1 MTDDLARSAQL
12 VASGQDEYDENVL
25 PTDQLQH
32 YKSKYPS
39 QIKFWTNPSTYYF
52 FMNQRLKPFNNL
64 KVRQA
69 VNYAINRQ
77 QLVNLRGGLGIQT
90 WNFLPPVYPQY
101 KKLTPNPYPYNLTK
115 AKQLI
120 QQSGMAGTAVKVYTI
135 GDVSVDLSTAEYL
148 QGQLNKIGLKA
159 TLKPLAG
166 ANYFTI
172 MGNQSTKAQI
182 GFTDWFEDFPYPTDW
197 FNTLL
202 NGNSDHPGAQQQL
215 RKRRASRLRTRRW
228 RSSPLCRRA
237 RRFPRARTR
246 SGPRSTRP

>member
-1 MTDDLARSAQL
+1 
-12 VASGQDEYDENVL
+12 
-25 PTDQLQH
+25 
-32 YKSKYPS
+32 
-39 QIKFWTNPSTYYF
+39 
-52 FMNQRLKPFNNL
+52 
-64 KVRQA
+64 
-69 VNYAINRQ
+69 
-77 QLVNLRGGLGIQT
+77 
-90 WNFLPPVYPQY
+90 
-101 KKLTPNPYPYNLTK
+101 
-115 AKQLI
+115 
-120 QQSGMAGTAVKVYTI
+120 MAGKPVKVYTI

-202 NGNSDHPGAQQQL
+202 NGESITQVHNNNYGNVDIP
-215 RKRRASRLRTRRW
+215 LRTRQW

-237 RRFPRARTR
+237 RRSPRARTR
-246 SGPRSTRP
+246 SWAAIDKAMSDNACDGAVSERHPHVVLLLRSSTLRVRRLRRQPGRHRTVLPEVTG